1 MKEEGLKLVLLRN
14 EFYRDNYRK
23 AAMAFLLLIILNAIL
38 AAAVFYKMTHPAKP
52 QYFAITDDGKI
63 ISLYALSDPML
74 SNDKVLQWSTVAAR
88 KAFALDFLHW
98 REQLQDASNYFT
110 PDGWKYFLTA
120 LQQTNNLKTLA
131 DLKMVSDATITGAPE
146 LLENSVLDGHYAWKI
161 QLPLMVTYQNAERT
175 IPQPTL
181 VTMIVIRMPVEE
193 NPDGVAIN
201 NFIMDTRGPAS

>member
-146 LLENSVLDGHYAWKI
+146 
-161 QLPLMVTYQNAERT
+161 
-175 IPQPTL
+175 
-181 VTMIVIRMPVEE
+181 
-193 NPDGVAIN
+193 
-201 NFIMDTRGPAS
+201 